1 MRLRVFGSVC
11 LFVRVWGCHVAWD
24 EIVLRQQQG
33 GAVPSF
39 PDLQSELKG
48 VFEFALQQHA
58 HEIRVVKEGPARY
71 KTG

>member
-1 MRLRVFGSVC
+1 M
-11 LFVRVWGCHVAWD
+11 
-24 EIVLRQQQG
+24 VLRQQQG

-39 PDLQSELKG
+39 PDLQVELKG